1 MAYARD
7 IETVL
12 LRSRNEESYWD
23 NFQKDVLRNVFLA
36 ILFRGKKF
44 IKFLKF
50 FFGLQST
57 SYNLKNKKKF
67 TIRRYYNTENPMNA
81 IFSPSMLLVHKY
93 IT

>member
-23 NFQKDVLRNVFLA
+23 NFQKDVLRNVFWA
-36 ILFRGKKF
+36 ILFRGKKL

-50 FFGLQST
+50 FLGCSLLT
-57 SYNLKNKKKF
+57 TILRIKKKLQF
-67 TIRRYYNTENPMNA
+67 DVI
-81 IFSPSMLLVHKY
+81 IILKIL
-93 IT
+93 